1 MKRFWHIAAVFG
13 LLISADSIESA
24 RSVETVQFFQS
35 PQGEWVIGFPPEF
48 DLEIDPQ
55 GNPLILAR
63 EGTVYMI
70 HPETYIVENNWE
82 IHPPSSLRFSPDKT
96 KVLITPKEAPDTF
109 SLLDWNTKRIILEEE
124 CKDKSI
130 SFLNNGRFVLKHDKK
145 NETATIYDLQENSQF
160 TVETKN
166 IMQILEIQPAQRS
179 MVGIYGVKE
188 YDETRYYSE
197 IKETFYHRWNYVN
210 GVVLEHKLL
219 ADSRQ
224 YVATSARD
232 QRNIQFMK
240 SMYTADELIGV
251 VTVMVSANV
260 GDILYLWNTL
270 TGKVEQRSKDDKL
283 LYYGT
288 PVEISAD
295 GQWLLNYGYP
305 TWIISIPAIQQTGFI
320 AYDDQFRMI
329 DLVYDS
335 PNNLLYLQGRSYE
348 FIGIAV
354 YDIKNKQ
361 YITEFPTVISPL
373 MENEAL
379 FLFTNR
385 LITSYPSGFVYQWD
399 FENRSATYLPLPA
412 LSILPGP
419 DSIRRVACF
428 SPDDALAVGIADRS
442 IKILNGAL
450 DTILHSLT
458 VSETDDRYQAAFSPD
473 GARLLVATG
482 RESDPGTDNLIRIY
496 ETRNFEAVRDI
507 RGHTDSV
514 WYADFSP
521 DGRRIVSASRDA
533 TAKVWDAETGAM
545 VSDFVGH
552 ATGVVYARFFPD
564 GRRVLSADNDHRA
577 YIWDT
582 NTARIEQT
590 FDSIHLP
597 ARLSP
602 DGHYLFAGTEV
613 WDIAAGQIIKILD
626 GAAKDLLCLALSPDG
641 SMLLTSESEGLT
653 KVWDVQEHILKPM
666 GIEEFD
672 MY

>member
-1 MKRFWHIAAVFG
+1 MKLFLILGAWIA
-13 LLISADSIESA
+13 LLSPTDFIETTQA
-24 RSVETVQFFQS
+24 GKKVQFFQS
-35 PQGEWVIGFPPEF
+35 PQGEWVIGLPPEF

-63 EGTVYMI
+63 EGTVYWI
-70 HPETYIVENNWE
+70 DPETYIVEKNWE

-109 SLLDWNTKRIILEEE
+109 SVLDWNTKRIILEEE

-130 SFLNNGRFVLKHDKK
+130 SFLNNGRFVLKQDKK
-145 NETATIYDLQENSQF
+145 NETATIYDLQDNSQF
-160 TVETKN
+160 TVETQN
-166 IMQILEIQPAQRS
+166 ILQILEIQPAQRCI
-179 MVGIYGVKE
+179 VGIYGVKD
-188 YDETRYYSE
+188 YDDSSGYYSE

-348 FIGIAV
+348 FIG
-354 YDIKNKQ
+354 
-361 YITEFPTVISPL
+361 
-373 MENEAL
+373 
-379 FLFTNR
+379 R
-385 LITSYPSGFVYQWD
+385 
-399 FENRSATYLPLPA
+399 
-412 LSILPGP
+412 
-419 DSIRRVACF
+419 
-428 SPDDALAVGIADRS
+428 
-442 IKILNGAL
+442 
-450 DTILHSLT
+450 
-458 VSETDDRYQAAFSPD
+458 
-473 GARLLVATG
+473 
-482 RESDPGTDNLIRIY
+482 
-496 ETRNFEAVRDI
+496 
-507 RGHTDSV
+507 
-514 WYADFSP
+514 
-521 DGRRIVSASRDA
+521 
-533 TAKVWDAETGAM
+533 
-545 VSDFVGH
+545 
-552 ATGVVYARFFPD
+552 
-564 GRRVLSADNDHRA
+564 
-577 YIWDT
+577 
-582 NTARIEQT
+582 
-590 FDSIHLP
+590 
-597 ARLSP
+597 
-602 DGHYLFAGTEV
+602 
-613 WDIAAGQIIKILD
+613 
-626 GAAKDLLCLALSPDG
+626 
-641 SMLLTSESEGLT
+641 
-653 KVWDVQEHILKPM
+653 
-666 GIEEFD
+666 
-672 MY
+672 